1 MSLSS
6 ITRSLSSKI
15 ESKVDKYLKKIE
27 FEHKQ
32 VFPNIPK
39 KFSDF
44 NRVIGLPSLPES
56 PGRVFSYQVEIDDAI
71 NKHHRIIINK
81 SRKIGVT
88 ETVLRSIA
96 KNCFSRYAGFNVMI
110 VAGNR
115 QKQAED
121 TLSRFDKLFHKGFTD
136 LDGVKF
142 QHRDIIKKRTK
153 SELVFFNDTK
163 VSIYPANAEALRGPE
178 RVICV
183 FFDEAAHVKQL
194 DDSKVYDAL
203 KPNLANTNGD
213 FIIVST
219 PNGKRG
225 IFYDLWQGNDF
236 SKLEIPYTKA
246 LGGLLSK
253 DLIDREK
260 KDTRI
265 DFEQEYNVKFTTSL
279 TSAFDEDIVN
289 EIYQPKKVTDY
300 SDILGK

>member
-1 MSLSS
+1 MTLSS
-6 ITRSLSSKI
+6 ITKSLSSKI
-15 ESKVDKYLKKIE
+15 ESKVNRYLKKIE

-44 NRVIGLPSLPES
+44 NKVIGLPSLPES
-56 PGRVFSYQVEIDDAI
+56 PSRVFSYQVEIDDAI
-71 NKHHRIIINK
+71 NEHHRIIINK

-121 TLSRFDKLFHKGFTD
+121 TLSRFDKLFHKGFAD

-142 QHRDIIKKRTK
+142 QYSDIIKNRTK
-153 SELVFFNDTK
+153 SELLFFNDTK
-163 VSIYPANAEALRGPE
+163 VSTYPANAEALRGPE

-183 FFDEAAHVKQL
+183 FYDEAAHAQQL

-213 FIIVST
+213 FVIVST

-225 IFYDLWQGNDF
+225 IFYDLWQTNDYF
-236 SKLEIPYTKA
+236 KLEIPYTKA

-253 DLIDREK
+253 DFINKEK

-265 DFEQEYNVKFTTSL
+265 DFDQEYNCKFTS
-279 TSAFDEDIVN
+279 SRNAAIIAENI
-289 EIYQPKKVTDY
+289 IYIPRKTTGW
-300 SDILGK
+300 SDILGDD